1 MPLRVAIN
9 GFGRVG
15 RCVLRAFYEN
25 GYRDQLQIVAI
36 NELADIETI
45 SYMLRYD
52 STHGRFPGKVSIVDD
67 HHLQINNDI
76 ICIRHEADITALDW
90 AERDVDLVLECSGQ
104 ITSRESAELHLT
116 AGAKKVL
123 ISNPADSAV
132 EIGRAHV

>member
-15 RCVLRAFYEN
+15 RCVLRALYEN

-52 STHGRFPGKVSIVDD
+52 STHGRFPGKVSTVD
-67 HHLQINNDI
+67 HRHLKINDDV
-76 ICIRHEADITALDW
+76 ICIRHESDITELDW
-90 AERDVDLVLECSGQ
+90 AERNVDLRSEERRVGKECK
-104 ITSRESAELHLT
+104 TRW
-116 AGAKKVL
+116 
-123 ISNPADSAV
+123 
-132 EIGRAHV
+132 